1 VIWGATMDKDHTVR
15 YQQALQEGKLVV
27 TIHAPVLSCRVVAS
41 PREQSNDLPEIGDGI
56 GTRLTWGGGITGTD
70 ARKQHGALS
79 TERTTD
85 GPRIA
90 TLRKEGCT

>member
-1 VIWGATMDKDHTVR
+1 MDKDHTVR

-41 PREQSNDLPEIGDGI
+41 PREQSDDLPEIGDGI
-56 GTRLTWGGGITGTD
+56 GTRLTRGGDGGTTGTD

-79 TERTTD
+79 MERTTD